1 MSTNTLTTDP
11 REILED
17 LGTDLFK
24 EKLLALPGKIDAQK
38 TKIRE
43 FREAYAEAEQARALK
58 EAEIMTDIIAEVNFN
73 TGKPVFPN
81 ETARNA
87 ERLRRMATD
96 EEYQQVARAA
106 KKAEMALNQAQ
117 DELQGLYDEFK
128 AVQYVAQIVSYEV
141 ALFANT
147 QGPKLAAQSPAT
159 VTMTAG
165 TGQAY

>member
-1 MSTNTLTTDP
+1 MENV

-17 LGTDLFK
+17 LGTDLLK
-24 EKLLALPGKIDAQK
+24 EKLLMLPGKIEAQK
-38 TKIRE
+38 TKIRQL
-43 FREAYAEAEQARALK
+43 REVYAEAEQTRALK
-58 EAEIMTDIIAEVNFN
+58 EAEIMTDIIAEVNLS
-73 TGKPVFPN
+73 TGKPVFSN
-81 ETARNA
+81 DTARQT

-106 KKAEMALNQAQ
+106 KKAEMVLNQAQ
-117 DELQGLYDEFK
+117 DELQSLYDEFK
-128 AVQYVAQIVSYEV
+128 AVQYVAQIVGYEV

-147 QGPKLAAQSPAT
+147 QGPKLTVQSPAT

>member
-1 MSTNTLTTDP
+1 MDNA
-11 REILED
+11 REILD
-17 LGTDLFK
+17 NLGTELLK
-24 EKLLALPGKIDAQK
+24 EKLLTLPGKIEAQK
-38 TKIRE
+38 ATIRQL
-43 FREAYAEAEQARALK
+43 REAYAEAEQARALK
-58 EAEIMTDIIAEVNFN
+58 EAEIMTDIIAEVNLN

-87 ERLRRMATD
+87 ERLRRMAAD

-106 KKAEMALNQAQ
+106 KEAEMALNQAQ
-117 DELQGLYDEFK
+117 DELQSLYDEFK

-141 ALFANT
+141 ALFANAQKPGVT
-147 QGPKLAAQSPAT
+147 ASQSPAT

>member
-1 MSTNTLTTDP
+1 MENV

-17 LGTDLFK
+17 LGTDLLK
-24 EKLLALPGKIDAQK
+24 EKLLMLPGKIDAQK
-38 TKIRE
+38 TLIRE
-43 FREAYAEAEQARALK
+43 LREAYAEAEQTRALK
-58 EAEIMTDIIAEVNFN
+58 EAEIMSDIIAEIDPNK
-73 TGKPVFPN
+73 GKPAFSN

-87 ERLRRMATD
+87 ERLRRMAAD
-96 EEYQQVARAA
+96 AEYQQAA
-106 KKAEMALNQAQ
+106 KAAKEAEMALNQAQ
-117 DELQGLYDEFK
+117 DELQSLYDEFK

-147 QGPKLAAQSPAT
+147 QGPKLAVQSPAT